1 MFHSILWPVDGS
13 AMSFKPLQEVIDLAK
28 LSGGKIVVLSIA
40 QPRLFYSTEPGQLQ
54 DGKAAEE
61 KHLEA
66 ARESVQKVREIGRR
80 AGVECESIVSMSHIP
95 GDAILETVQK
105 TNCDLIVMATRG
117 RMGVVDTLFKES
129 TTQDVLRRSPVPVLV
144 FPSQGEGAVDPG

>member
-1 MFHSILWPVDGS
+1 MFHRILWPVDGS
-13 AMSFKPLQEVIDLAK
+13 AMSFKPMQAVIDLAR

-40 QPRLFYSTEPGQLQ
+40 QPRLFYSTEPGHLQ

-61 KHLEA
+61 RNLEA
-66 ARESVQKVREIGRR
+66 ARENVQKVREIGRR

-95 GDAILETVQK
+95 GDAILETVQD

-129 TTQDVLRRSPVPVLV
+129 TTQDVLRRAPVPVLV
-144 FPSQGEGAVDPG
+144 FPSPGEGTVDSS